1 MQWKCGLLQRL
12 SDLTMQQ
19 NEEKTATLQTL
30 LESES
35 MLDGDGEAAGGGG
48 RAGGPSSDDGM
59 C

>member
-1 MQWKCGLLQRL
+1 
-12 SDLTMQQ
+12 MQQ